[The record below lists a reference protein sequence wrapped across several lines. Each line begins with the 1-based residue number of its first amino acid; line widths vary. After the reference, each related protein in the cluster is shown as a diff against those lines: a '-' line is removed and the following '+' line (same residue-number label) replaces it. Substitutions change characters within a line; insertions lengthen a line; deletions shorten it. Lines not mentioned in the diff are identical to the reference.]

1 MYVCMFLPCSDVQD
15 SKLVE
20 QRLLVEVWDW
30 DKLLSNDYIGGLSFA
45 VNEMI
50 DKTCEGQRVE
60 DWFKL
65 LDARVARTKSIR
77 IITDEEAKEVSM
89 A

>member
-1 MYVCMFLPCSDVQD
+1 MFLPRSDVQD
-15 SKLVE
+15 STLVE

-30 DKLLSNDYIGGLSFA
+30 DKLSSNDYIGGLSFA

-60 DWFKL
+60 DWYKL
-65 LDARVARTKSIR
+65 LDSTGARSKSIR
-77 IITDEEAKEVSM
+77 IITDEEAEEVSTV
-89 A
+89 